1 MDAGYYSSEINIIR
15 DACSLNDICGWYRQ
29 GQILWESGNTVET
42 VVGLHRKDMQKSLN
56 QQGFDKDGSRKPV
69 KSRLCRQQA
78 DGAFIKN
85 EYEDGKRR
93 ILRFASF
100 SYWAFCFTLR
110 NEQTT
115 ANAIEWTSID
125 GVFLLSGKE
134 QKNGNNT

>member
-1 MDAGYYSSEINIIR
+1 MYTDNSENLIPGVNQFPHTHS
-15 DACSLNDICGWYRQ
+15 AETETH
-29 GQILWESGNTVET
+29 ILFCPKSAET
-42 VVGLHRKDMQKSLN
+42 FD
-56 QQGFDKDGSRKPV
+56 QQGFDKDGSKKPV

-85 EYEDGKRR
+85 EYEDRKRR
-93 ILRFASF
+93 IFEICVF
-100 SYWAFCFTLR
+100 FYWAFCFTLR